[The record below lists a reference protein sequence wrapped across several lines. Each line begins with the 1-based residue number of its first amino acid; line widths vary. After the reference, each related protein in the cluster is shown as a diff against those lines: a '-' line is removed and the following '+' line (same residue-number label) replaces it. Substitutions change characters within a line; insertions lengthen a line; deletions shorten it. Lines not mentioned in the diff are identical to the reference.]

1 MDPDTKEQIDEL
13 KANIEDA
20 KKDRIPWNTM
30 VSITK
35 IFSSTFE
42 RSNILNSLLLNELKE
57 YKILQTD
64 LRNENQ
70 RLKEIARIAEELVK
84 ASAKAVEGK
93 KESFSR
99 NNRLCLIKCSSKM
112 LQSLL
117 CFWNTKTSTVSFLL
131 FISCCTI
138 FP

>member
-1 MDPDTKEQIDEL
+1 MDFDTKEQIDEL

-20 KKDRIPWNTM
+20 KKDKIPWNTL

-35 IFSSTFE
+35 IFSSTLE
-42 RSNILNSLLLNELKE
+42 RSNYLNSILLNELKE
-57 YKILQTD
+57 YKINQTD

-93 KESFSR
+93 A
-99 NNRLCLIKCSSKM
+99 
-112 LQSLL
+112 
-117 CFWNTKTSTVSFLL
+117 FL
-131 FISCCTI
+131 TI
-138 FP
+138 FCVEYLILKLFHYFVHWHFDEKS

>member
-20 KKDRIPWNTM
+20 KRDKIPWNTM

-42 RSNILNSLLLNELKE
+42 RSNLLNSLLLNELKE

-70 RLKEIARIAEELVK
+70 RLKEIARIAEQLVK

-93 KESFSR
+93 EFLRDTNVLKAIQFQ
-99 NNRLCLIKCSSKM
+99 NRHKIL
-112 LQSLL
+112 
-117 CFWNTKTSTVSFLL
+117 TSMY
-131 FISCCTI
+131 
-138 FP
+138 FPPKFEI